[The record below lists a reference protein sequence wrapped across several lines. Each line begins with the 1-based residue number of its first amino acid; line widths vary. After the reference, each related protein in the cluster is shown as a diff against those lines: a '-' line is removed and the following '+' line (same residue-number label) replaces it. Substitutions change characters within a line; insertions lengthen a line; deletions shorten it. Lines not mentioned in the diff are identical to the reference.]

1 MHKNCRSQVIGIAV
15 AVAMLCSA
23 AHAQNGALKV
33 TSFPSGASVSIDGA
47 DTGKTTPMSVSLSV
61 GDHNVVVSIPNS
73 GWNPDTR
80 TVTIASGNNDL
91 SVTLLPMLTVGPQG
105 PVGPAGP
112 QGPKGDTGA
121 TGPQGFKGDTG
132 DKGDIG
138 PAGPQGIQ
146 GPPGA
151 TATQITNLEDQ
162 VTTVQSQVSVL
173 QQQGTGFNGVQEFTN
188 PQNIPLAIQT
198 WKAPPG
204 ITHVLIEMWGGG
216 AGGGVTEGGGGGA
229 YSRSVVSVTPGTTY
243 IINVGGGGGGANLLT
258 GKHADNGSASSMA
271 LADGTRLIFA
281 GGGGSQFSGDNG
293 HGGDRDPSAAI
304 SRFGLSQTQT
314 VSVGAAAF
322 GASFCPGPLGLA
334 TGSGGD
340 PLQGGQA
347 GYVLLTW

>member
-1 MHKNCRSQVIGIAV
+1 MHKNCRSQFIGIAV

-105 PVGPAGP
+105 PIGPAGP

-121 TGPQGFKGDTG
+121 TGPQGFKGDMG

-188 PQNIPLAIQT
+188 PRNIPLAIQT

-204 ITHVLIEMWGGG
+204 ITHVLVEMWGGG
-216 AGGGVTEGGGGGA
+216 AGGDFGQGGGGGA
-229 YSRSVVSVTPGTTY
+229 YSRGVVSVTPGTTY
-243 IINVGGGGGGANLLT
+243 SINVGGGGGGGDILKQT
-258 GKHADNGSASSMA
+258 FADDGVDSSMA
-271 LADGTRLIFA
+271 LGGTILIFA
-281 GGGGSQFSGDNG
+281 GGGNTVARCQVDGACGRIDS
-293 HGGDRDPSAAI
+293 SAAI
-304 SRFGLSQTQT
+304 SRVGFIPGSGF
-314 VSVGAAAF
+314 SVGGAAF
-322 GASFCPGPLGLA
+322 GASFCPGPIGLS